1 MNKQSTQNTQNATNS
16 TCGSRSRSIVNKNR
30 IRVPPNVKNT
40 LCTSGSYITH
50 VNLYLHPSSP
60 NNSTLYSPIDPST
73 QTTQSTEKKIK
84 GNGKPKCSNKEC
96 HYYDPTCDEYYYCC
110 NPSCSCFDPYYF
122 DPYPYYDPYY
132 IDPYFYD

>member
-1 MNKQSTQNTQNATNS
+1 MNKQNIQNTQNATNS
-16 TCGSRSRSIVNKNR
+16 TCGSRSRSIVNKNK
-30 IRVPPNVKNT
+30 IRVTPNIVKGG
-40 LCTSGSYITH
+40 TSGSYITH

>member
-1 MNKQSTQNTQNATNS
+1 MNKQNVQNTQNATNS
-16 TCGSRSRSIVNKNR
+16 TCGSRSRSIVNKNK
-30 IRVPPNVKNT
+30 IRVPPNIVKGG
-40 LCTSGSYITH
+40 TSGSYITH

-73 QTTQSTEKKIK
+73 QSEKKIK